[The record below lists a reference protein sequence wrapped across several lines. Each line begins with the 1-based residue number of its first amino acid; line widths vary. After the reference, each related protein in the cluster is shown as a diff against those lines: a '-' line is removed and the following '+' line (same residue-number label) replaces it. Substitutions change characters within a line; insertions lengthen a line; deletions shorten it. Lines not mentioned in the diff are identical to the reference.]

1 VALLKVESLTAG
13 YGPLPVIHEI
23 GIKAEPGSIVAIIG
37 PNGSGKSTLLKA
49 IMGLLKPMAGRVEAD
64 GVDVTG
70 WKSHRIVSSGI
81 GYVPQL
87 NNVFVSLNVVENL
100 EMGAFSYR
108 GNIRSRIEKV
118 LASFPDLAA
127 ARSKKAG
134 ALSGGQRNLLGVARA
149 LMLEPKVVLVDEP
162 TAGLAPANS
171 RRVWEALVNIAAAG
185 TAVVVVEQNV
195 DMALE
200 RADWAYVLVAGRN
213 RLDGRAEV
221 VKGHDL
227 HALFLGQ
234 AEPSA
239 SNGHGVQEPK
249 R

>member
-1 VALLKVESLTAG
+1 MGLLNVESLTAG
-13 YGPLPVIHEI
+13 YTQLPVIEGI
-23 GIKAEPGSIVAIIG
+23 GLKAEGGSIVAIVG

-49 IMGLLKPMAGRVEAD
+49 IIGLLKPMSGRVQAD
-64 GVDVTG
+64 GEDVTG
-70 WKSHRIVSSGI
+70 WPSHRIVSRGI
-81 GYVPQL
+81 GYVPQF

-100 EMGAFSYR
+100 EMGAFSYSGDAR
-108 GNIRSRIEKV
+108 PRVEKV

-149 LMLEPKVVLVDEP
+149 LMLEPKVILVDEP
-162 TAGLAPANS
+162 TAGLAPQNS
-171 RRVWEALVNIAAAG
+171 TRVWEALMKIAEAG

-200 RADWAYVLVAGRN
+200 HASWAYVMVAGRN
-213 RLDGRAEV
+213 RLNGRADAV
-221 VKGHDL
+221 RGHDL
-227 HALFLGQ
+227 HAIFLGQ
-234 AEPSA
+234 EESHT
-239 SNGHGVQEPK
+239 SDGVGRKEVD